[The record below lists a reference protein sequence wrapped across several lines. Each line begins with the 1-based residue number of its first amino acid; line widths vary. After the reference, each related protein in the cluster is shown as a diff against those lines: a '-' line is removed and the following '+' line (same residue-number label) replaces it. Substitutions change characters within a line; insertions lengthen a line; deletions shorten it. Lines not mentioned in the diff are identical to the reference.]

1 MAETD
6 GTRQPND
13 TPGHRSGKGLGRWFY
28 GGMAVLAVAGAALVV
43 GALRPT
49 SDESAAQNPDATG
62 TTETTGATAA
72 TGTAEAAGTSA
83 AAAQNATRQ
92 AEFPAAFDT
101 LGVSIGPDDAPL
113 VIREFADYQCPA
125 CGAFAPTTKRI
136 RDEYVASGEVRF
148 VLFDIPLTNIHPNAL
163 VSAQAARCAGK
174 QGDYWAM
181 HDALFEN
188 QNEWSPASEP
198 LGHFTA
204 YAADIGLDAGE
215 LQRCVESE
223 ETREAVERSHAFAIG
238 IGVRSTPS
246 MLVGNVPIVGSL
258 PYERVRGL
266 IEEQLAAK

>member
-6 GTRQPND
+6 GTQQPND
-13 TPGHRSGKGLGRWFY
+13 TPGRRPGQGPGRWFY
-28 GGMAVLAVAGAALVV
+28 GGMAVLAVAGAALVF
-43 GALRPT
+43 GALRP
-49 SDESAAQNPDATG
+49 SDEPAAQNPDATG
-62 TTETTGATAA
+62 TAET
-72 TGTAEAAGTSA
+72 AGTSVA
-83 AAAQNATRQ
+83 AAPSTTQQ
-92 AEFPAAFDT
+92 AEFPAEFDT

-113 VIREFADYQCPA
+113 VVREFADYQCPA
-125 CGAFAPTTKRI
+125 CGAFAPAAKRI
-136 RDEYVASGEVRF
+136 RDEYVASGQVRF
-148 VLFDIPLTNIHPNAL
+148 VLFDIPLTNVHPHAL

-188 QNEWSPASEP
+188 QDEWSPTTEP
-198 LGHFTA
+198 LDHFAA
-204 YAADIGLDAGE
+204 YATDIGLDADA

-246 MLVGNVPIVGSL
+246 MLVGNVPVVGSL

-266 IEEQLAAK
+266 IEEQLAAR